1 MAKRPEVKEP
11 DTESLKSPAVSEQPN
26 ADNERPI
33 IGTKTVLVL
42 NTGFRVTE
50 NKTVK
55 SGTRLTK
62 GTGDFYVVNRKYP
75 EHLKKI
81 DETTYEAMKDLIIT
95 VKKSL
100 PCGTVLDPVKD
111 KWIIDRI
118 KSKHTPE
125 QGALKEMPVL

>member
-1 MAKRPEVKEP
+1 MAKRPDVKVPEP
-11 DTESLKSPAVSEQPN
+11 ETPESPAVSEQPK
-26 ADNERPI
+26 AENERPV
-33 IGTKTVLVL
+33 IGAKTVTVL

-81 DETTYEAMKDLIIT
+81 DETTYEAMKDLVIT

>member
-1 MAKRPEVKEP
+1 MAKRPEVKVP
-11 DTESLKSPAVSEQPN
+11 GTETPESPAVSEQPK
-26 ADNERPI
+26 AENERSV
-33 IGTKTVLVL
+33 IGAKTVTVL

-55 SGTRLTK
+55 SGTRLTR
-62 GTGDFYVVNRKYP
+62 GTGEFYVVNRKYP

-81 DETTYEAMKDLIIT
+81 DETTYEVMKDLVVT

-125 QGALKEMPVL
+125 QGALKEVPVL